1 MNPRNR
7 PSPDAIL
14 LPIAVLILA
23 MVGFQTG
30 AALAKSLIPV
40 VGASG
45 AVALRLFYATLMLW
59 LVWPPWRMRP
69 GVAAARTIVIY
80 GVALG
85 CMNLLF
91 YCALQRIPLGIA
103 VALEF
108 TGPLAVAIAGAIRP
122 LDFLW
127 IALAVLG
134 VLLVLPLGGA
144 AQALDWLGIGYAVGA
159 GVCWAL
165 YIVYGRRAGLQSGG
179 QTTAMGMLVGAIV
192 IVPFGVAH
200 AGMALLQPKLLPIA
214 LGVAF
219 LSSALPYS
227 LEMYAMTRMPAR
239 IFGVLMSL
247 DPALAAASGLVL
259 LGEHLTLLQWGAIG
273 CIVLASAGSASTHQ
287 TEPHQIEAP

>member
-1 MNPRNR
+1 MNPRNH
-7 PSPDAIL
+7 PSSDAIL
-14 LPIAVLILA
+14 LPVAVLILA

-30 AALAKSLIPV
+30 AALAKTLIPV
-40 VGASG
+40 VGPSG

-59 LVWPPWRMRP
+59 LVWRPWRMR
-69 GVAAARTIVIY
+69 VDRKAARTVLIY

-108 TGPLAVAIAGAIRP
+108 TGPLGVAIAAAIRP

-127 IALAVLG
+127 VALAVLG
-134 VLLVLPLGGA
+134 VLMVLPLSGA
-144 AQALDWLGIGYAVGA
+144 SQPLDWLGIVFALGG

-165 YIVYGRRAGLQSGG
+165 YIVFGRRAGLQSGG
-179 QTTAMGMLVGAIV
+179 QTTAMGMLIGAIC
-192 IVPFGVAH
+192 IAPFGVAH
-200 AGMALLQPKLLPIA
+200 AGAALFKPEILPTAIA
-214 LGVAF
+214 VAF

-227 LEMYAMTRMPAR
+227 LEMYAMTRVPAR

-247 DPALAAASGLVL
+247 DPALAATAGLIL
-259 LGEHLTLLQWGAIG
+259 LGERLSWLQWSAIA
-273 CIVLASAGSASTHQ
+273 CIVFASAGSAAGHKA
-287 TEPHQIEAP
+287 EPR

>member
-1 MNPRNR
+1 MNLRIPPASN
-7 PSPDAIL
+7 AIL

-30 AALAKSLIPV
+30 AALAKTLIPV

-45 AVALRLFYATLMLW
+45 AVALRLVYATLMLW
-59 LVWPPWRMRP
+59 IVWRPWRMRLD
-69 GVAAARTIVIY
+69 AKSARTIIIY
-80 GVALG
+80 GIALG

-108 TGPLAVAIAGAIRP
+108 TGPLAVAVAAAIRP

-127 IALAVLG
+127 VALAVIG
-134 VLLVLPLGGA
+134 VLMVLPLHGGS
-144 AQALDWLGIGYAVGA
+144 QALDWRGIVFALAA
-159 GVCWAL
+159 GGCWAL

-179 QTTAMGMLVGAIV
+179 QTTAMGMLIGAIC
-192 IVPFGVAH
+192 IAPIGVAH
-200 AGMALLQPKLLPIA
+200 AGAALLKPEILPTA
-214 LGVAF
+214 LAVAF

-227 LEMYAMTRMPAR
+227 LEMYAMTRLPAR
-239 IFGVLMSL
+239 MFGVLMSI
-247 DPALAAASGLVL
+247 DPALAAASGLML
-259 LGEHLTLLQWGAIG
+259 LGERLSWLQWTAIA

-287 TEPHQIEAP
+287 TEPR

>member
-1 MNPRNR
+1 MNPRTH
-7 PSPDAIL
+7 PSSDAIL
-14 LPIAVLILA
+14 LPVAVLILA

-30 AALAKSLIPV
+30 AALAKTLIPV

-45 AVALRLFYATLMLW
+45 AVALRLFYSTLMLW
-59 LVWPPWRMRP
+59 VVWRPWRMRV
-69 GVAAARTIVIY
+69 GFQAARTIVIY
-80 GVALG
+80 GIALG
-85 CMNLLF
+85 SMNLLF

-108 TGPLAVAIAGAIRP
+108 TGPLAVAVAAAIRP

-127 IALAVLG
+127 VALAVLG
-134 VLLVLPLGGA
+134 VLMVLPFGGA
-144 AQALDWLGIGYAVGA
+144 AHALDWLGIVYALGA

-165 YIVYGRRAGLQSGG
+165 YIVFGRRAGLQSGG
-179 QTTAMGMLVGAIV
+179 QTTAMGMLIGTICIA
-192 IVPFGVAH
+192 PFGVAH
-200 AGMALLQPKLLPIA
+200 AGALLLKPEILPTA

-227 LEMYAMTRMPAR
+227 LEMYSMTRMPAR

-259 LGEHLTLLQWGAIG
+259 LGERLSWLQWLAIA
-273 CIVLASAGSASTHQ
+273 CIVLASAGSAATHQ
-287 TEPHQIEAP
+287 AETR

>member
-1 MNPRNR
+1 MNPRTR

-30 AALAKSLIPV
+30 AALAKTLIPV

-45 AVALRLFYATLMLW
+45 AVALRLFYATVMLW
-59 LVWPPWRMRP
+59 VVWRPWRMR
-69 GVAAARTIVIY
+69 VDLKAARTILIY

-85 CMNLLF
+85 SMNLLF

-108 TGPLAVAIAGAIRP
+108 TGPLAVAVATAIRP

-127 IALAVLG
+127 VAVAILG
-134 VLLVLPLGGA
+134 VVMVLPLGGA
-144 AQALDWLGIGYAVGA
+144 SQTLDWMGIVYAVGA
-159 GVCWAL
+159 GACWAM
-165 YIVYGRRAGLQSGG
+165 YIVFGRRAGLQSGG
-179 QTTAMGMLVGAIV
+179 QTTAMGMLIGAIC

-200 AGMALLQPKLLPIA
+200 AGALLLKPEILPTA

-227 LEMYAMTRMPAR
+227 LEMYSMTRMPAR
-239 IFGVLMSL
+239 VFGVLMSL

-259 LGEHLTLLQWGAIG
+259 LGERLSWLQWTAIG
-273 CIVLASAGSASTHQ
+273 CIVFASAGSAATHQ
-287 TEPHQIEAP
+287 AEKP